1 MTDNPTPD
9 HSSSTAAITTA
20 IAALPPLRDIIAAH
34 DLAARKGLGQHFLLD
49 LNLTMRIA
57 RAADEI
63 EGATVI
69 EVGPGPGGLT
79 RALLGAGAGRVIA
92 IEKDP
97 RCTLALQPL
106 LAAAAGR
113 LELHAEDALQSDEA
127 KLAPGRGIYIIS
139 NLPYNVGTVLIVKW
153 LKQIAAD
160 PGRYAA
166 LVVLLQ
172 KEVAARLA
180 ASPRTKAYGRLS
192 VMAQWLTE
200 ATACFDIGAR
210 AFTPPPKVDSTVIRL
225 TPLAQRRAEAE
236 WDDMEAV
243 TRTAFGQRRKML
255 RASLKPIFGTDT
267 QAVLTEAGIRAE
279 ARAEELSVEN
289 FATLARLHAR
299 RRGA

>member
-1 MTDNPTPD
+1 VTDAPPNTV
-9 HSSSTAAITTA
+9 AITTA
-20 IAALPPLRDIIAAH
+20 IAALPPLREIIAAH

-57 RAADEI
+57 RAAGDI
-63 EGATVI
+63 DGATVI

-79 RALLGAGAGRVIA
+79 RALLGAGAGRVVA

-106 LAAAAGR
+106 MAAAAGR

-127 KLAPGRGIYIIS
+127 ALAPGHGIYIIS

-153 LKQIAAD
+153 LKQIAEY
-160 PGRYAA
+160 PGRYSA
-166 LVVLLQ
+166 LVLLLQ

-180 ASPRTKAYGRLS
+180 ALPRTKAYGRLS

-225 TPLAQRRAEAE
+225 RPLARRRAEAQ

-255 RASLKPIFGTDT
+255 RASLKPMFGADT
-267 QAVLTEAGIRAE
+267 QAILAEAGLRPE
-279 ARAEELSVEN
+279 ARAEELSVED
-289 FATLARLHAR
+289 FATLARLHGR